1 MKGKIRYY
9 SIVEQEV
16 EFPDHLIEIQIKGL
30 NATNEEWE
38 ELESA
43 IEDMVDNAR
52 RVDPDAV
59 DMVGIYYGEGFRE
72 ALTEF

>member
-9 SIVEQEV
+9 TIVEQEV
-16 EFPDHLIEIQIKGL
+16 EFPDCLIEIQAKGL
-30 NATNEEWE
+30 SATNEEWE

-43 IEDMVDNAR
+43 IESMVDHVRSTN
-52 RVDPDAV
+52 PDAG
-59 DMVGIYYGEGFRE
+59 DMIGIYYGEGFRE